1 MMEKLLS
8 NTQTS
13 FDDIRESYARIC
25 ENIEKAKAASGRT
38 DKVRLMA
45 VTKTVS
51 PERINYA
58 VGLGI
63 DLLGENR
70 VQEFMDKREQYLPAE
85 VHFIGGLQTN
95 KVKYIIDKVS
105 MIHSVDSVHLAE
117 EISRRAVHHGLVMD
131 ILAEI
136 NIGGEETKGGIT
148 PQSAP
153 EFCARLRELPG
164 IRLRGLMTIPPP
176 GCGED
181 TFAAMHRLFCDLQA
195 DKTVNEAGA
204 FDTLSMGM
212 SGDYETAVRHG
223 STIVRIGSGLFGYRK
238 YL

>member
-25 ENIEKAKAASGRT
+25 ENIEKAKAAAGRT

-45 VTKTVS
+45 VTKTVA

-70 VQEFMDKREQYLPAE
+70 VQEFMDKREKYLPAE

-105 MIHSVDSVHLAE
+105 MIHSVDSLHLAE
-117 EISRRAVHHGLVMD
+117 EISRRAEQHGLVMD

-148 PQSAP
+148 PESAP
-153 EFCARLRELPG
+153 EFCAQLRELPNV
-164 IRLRGLMTIPPP
+164 RLRGLMTIPPP
-176 GCGED
+176 SCGED
-181 TFAAMHRLFCDLQA
+181 TFAAMQRLFSDIQSEQQG
-195 DKTVNEAGA
+195 T

-212 SGDYETAVRHG
+212 SGDYETAVKHG
-223 STIVRIGSGLFGYRK
+223 STIVRIGSGLFGYRN